1 MLPNPQFPADLV
13 TFTEEILNGKLH
25 FLCSEMKRCK
35 KWHCFWWE
43 FTSSRLY
50 QSWHYFFIFFISR
63 PKTKIIDPFKPNVP
77 FLHPQKMSENQR
89 FSDILR
95 RYRDR
100 TLGQNGLKPIF
111 LFSCK
116 ENKNMTLLQL
126 QSKV

>member
-1 MLPNPQFPADLV
+1 MTLFLV
-13 TFTEEILNGKLH
+13 EIYLIEIISILA
-25 FLCSEMKRCK
+25 L
-35 KWHCFWWE
+35 
-43 FTSSRLY
+43 L
-50 QSWHYFFIFFISR
+50 FIFFISR
-63 PKTKIIDPFKPNVP
+63 RKTKIIDPFKPNVP

-95 RYRDR
+95 GYRDR

-126 QSKV
+126 QCKV